1 MPVPSNPQDL
11 INIIREKLFNNT
23 SGLIEEPD
31 LREVLENIVKVLDA
45 KFSMFSPNLTEEQ
58 FAKWNLILDYMA
70 NETKGVLSPTSPAPT
85 EKGKYLLSS
94 AGTYTNLG
102 GLVATADKLNYAYFD
117 GENWSLISS
126 LIDIKYIVGVLSISD
141 VAPTKQ
147 GLYLL
152 STVGTYTNLGGLV
165 ASENKL
171 NYAYFDGENW
181 SLTSVDSNTTT
192 VYLDSIDSL
201 RSLNGS
207 FDGQNAILLGYTN
220 KGDKNPV
227 IYEFISGDIIP
238 DNNGDIIATTNGNW
252 ILKNGAESVNAK
264 DFGVKA
270 NGTTDDWLA
279 LQRAINYALKNK
291 KNIQL
296 PEGKIRITKTLQV
309 GYGITPSGA
318 STFHSLIMKGVKDSY
333 KGETGYTGT
342 IIFADFADR
351 QAINV
356 QAARKVEIE
365 NLTILGKLSSYI
377 ETNNLGSPAQNQ
389 TLDDKVITNWVDS
402 SLSSPFGLLS
412 RYAPYA
418 GVTVDGYKGTK
429 QSEYYPDIDYSNY
442 VNSGVTVAQYGKN
455 PSSIVTLKNVEIAG
469 FAVGVCYSPSA
480 LDNNGDFC
488 TIRDS
493 RINRCIYGISFTN
506 SQGRNMIVENT
517 EVMQVHTAFT
527 NNTHGLQIGTIDAT
541 WNNVYVGWCI
551 NIFNI
556 QSGRARN
563 IIINKMSGEGI
574 YSLGKIDINLT
585 ETAGII
591 FNGMNLTLTG
601 QNSKRGMP
609 LEFLGGLT
617 SAGIQP
623 NITFNSCIF
632 SQGFGWLF
640 FAHNVVLNDCEVVQ
654 TNWLDIAN
662 LANSTP
668 YKAVHNVY
676 SGLIKTPTIQRLN
689 KDSIRRQITYNLDNT
704 STLSGTYN
712 NSSSN
717 IASRNYLIP
726 FYAQTIASAQKFSR
740 ISNVYEVVTTA
751 CNNITDATWIEGA
764 SSLKLTYT
772 APASQ
777 RNSSHHNQRGYG
789 KGDIV
794 IHSSGMI
801 FFVEDFNSSTFL
813 VTLRA
818 LNNYVLVSGVYKVN
832 NAITFTASD
841 NFTSQNARHYL
852 TSNPVY
858 VTSNSTNVLSNVV
871 DATGAAPS
879 DITVNDYVWFN
890 RYEEIYFNEYN
901 VVITA
906 YDSTAKTITLPSGQN
921 TRRNGEFKLGKIT
934 RIIS

>member
-1 MPVPSNPQDL
+1 MGLSTTYTKVETDYLLQ
-11 INIIREKLFNNT
+11 KLK
-23 SGLIEEPD
+23 SELASA
-31 LREVLENIVKVLDA
+31 VKG
-45 KFSMFSPNLTEEQ
+45 
-58 FAKWNLILDYMA
+58 ILAISD
-70 NETKGVLSPTSPAPT
+70 TAPT
-85 EKGKYLLSS
+85 
-94 AGTYTNLG
+94 
-102 GLVATADKLNYAYFD
+102 V
-117 GENWSLISS
+117 
-126 LIDIKYIVGVLSISD
+126 
-141 VAPTKQ
+141 Q
-147 GLYLL
+147 GLYIL
-152 STVGTYTNLGGLV
+152 SDVGTYTNLGGLV
-165 ASENKL
+165 AAIDKL

-181 SLTSVDSNTTT
+181 SLTSIDSNTTT
-192 VYLDSIDSL
+192 VYVDSIDSL
-201 RSLNGS
+201 RSLNGL

-220 KGDKNPV
+220 KGDKSPV
-227 IYEFISGDIIP
+227 IYEFVSGSIIP
-238 DNNGDIIATTNGNW
+238 DNNGDIIATANGNW
-252 ILKNGAESVNAK
+252 ILKNSSEWVHAK

-318 STFHSLIMKGVKDSY
+318 LTFHSLIMKGVKDSY
-333 KGETGYTGT
+333 KGETAYTGT
-342 IIFADFADR
+342 IIFADFSDR

-389 TLDDKVITNWVDS
+389 TLDDKVITNWVDN

-429 QSEYYPDIDYSNY
+429 QSEYYPDVDYSNY

-455 PSSIVTLKNVEIAG
+455 ASSIVTLKNVEIAG

-488 TIRDS
+488 TIKDS
-493 RINRCIYGISFTN
+493 RINRCIYGVSFTN

-551 NIFNI
+551 NIFKI
-556 QSGRARN
+556 DSTRSRSLVV
-563 IIINKMSGEGI
+563 NKMSGEVI
-574 YSLGKIDINLT
+574 YSLGTIDVPSN

-601 QNSKRGMP
+601 QNAKRGMP
-609 LEFLGGLT
+609 SEFLGGSIST
-617 SAGIQP
+617 PQC
-623 NITFNSCIF
+623 NITFNSCVF
-632 SQGFGWLF
+632 GEAFGWLYF
-640 FAHNVVLNDCEVVQ
+640 KHNVVLNDCEVVQ
-654 TNWLDIAN
+654 NFFLDISN
-662 LANSTP
+662 LQSLQS

-676 SGLIKTPTIQRLN
+676 SGIIKTSTIQRKSN
-689 KDSIRRQITYNLDNT
+689 DSLRRQALYDLD
-704 STLSGTYN
+704 SSSIVSGTYN
-712 NSSSN
+712 NSNSN

-726 FYAQTIASAQKFSR
+726 FYAQTISTNYKFSR
-740 ISNVYEVVTTA
+740 IGNPYDIFNISL
-751 CNNITDATWIEGA
+751 NNITDATWIEGN

-772 APASQ
+772 APASV
-777 RNSSHHNQRGYG
+777 RNSQHHNQRGFG

-794 IHSSGMI
+794 IHNSGMI
-801 FFVEDFNSSTFL
+801 FFVEDYNSTTFL

-818 LNNYVLVSGVYKVN
+818 LNNYVKVGSVYKVN

-841 NFTSQNARHYL
+841 NFYSRNARHYL
-852 TSNPVY
+852 TSNPIY

-901 VVITA
+901 VLISA

-921 TRRNGEFKLGKIT
+921 TKRSGEFKLGKIT